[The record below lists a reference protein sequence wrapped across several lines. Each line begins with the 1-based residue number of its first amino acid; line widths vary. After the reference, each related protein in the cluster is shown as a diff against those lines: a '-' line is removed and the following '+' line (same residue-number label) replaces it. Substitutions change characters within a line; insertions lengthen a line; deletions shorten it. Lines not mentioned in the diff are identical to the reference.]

1 MSTPASTPSSRR
13 GQIMQTYQMAKRSD
27 PRIGFIVM
35 GVFLLGAAL
44 GFGLMWVLP
53 GEGMLGW
60 IISVVGALLIGAL
73 FALLVFGRRAQ
84 KVRPASQLTREA
96 IDRWRAFIG
105 PDDGLSA
112 TAAATPGASAMNGH
126 EG

>member
-73 FALLVFGRRAQ
+73 SGPLVRSSYRAGRLYRQAMDA
-84 KVRPASQLTREA
+84 R
-96 IDRWRAFIG
+96 
-105 PDDGLSA
+105 
-112 TAAATPGASAMNGH
+112 AAAAV
-126 EG
+126 